1 VLMQKVVDRTATM
14 ADSAELR
21 RLLASYQ
28 SLATVVAGD
37 AERPGVWWVRGNT
50 WCALKWQKLKD
61 RAMEDDGSS
70 HP

>member
-1 VLMQKVVDRTATM
+1 MN
-14 ADSAELR
+14 S
-21 RLLASYQ
+21 LASVMQ
-28 SLATVVAGD
+28 WFHAALAS
-37 AERPGVWWVRGNT
+37 PGVWWVRGNT